1 MVITNNKK
9 FAEKIKLYRSHGVL
23 KKRYFHLLH
32 GHNFRLTNF
41 QAALGLAQFSR
52 INHIIKIRKKI
63 FDKYI
68 SEIKKIKK
76 NIVTQKID
84 KNCKFVPWTFAII
97 VDENFK
103 INRDEL
109 IKKMLINK
117 IETRNGFYSPNR
129 LKIFKNYKNLISS
142 DELSKKV
149 ICLPIHL
156 NMTMSDVVKIVNKLK
171 MYVI

>member
-1 MVITNNKK
+1 
-9 FAEKIKLYRSHGVL
+9 
-23 KKRYFHLLH
+23 
-32 GHNFRLTNF
+32 
-41 QAALGLAQFSR
+41 
-52 INHIIKIRKKI
+52 
-63 FDKYI
+63 
-68 SEIKKIKK
+68 
-76 NIVTQKID
+76 
-84 KNCKFVPWTFAII
+84 
-97 VDENFK
+97 
-103 INRDEL
+103 
-109 IKKMLINK
+109 MLINK